1 MAEVLERLL
10 VTMGQLVLRFAQYR
24 TYPGRV
30 VLLSKRFHP
39 DGFYHEIVHLLHC
52 EEAELDFGYTLPL
65 RKKAWAAGGVVTTA
79 IGHLTSQ
86 QVQEEI
92 DTIAVAIETSTR
104 TGRSTGTAHRH
115 GAFAQ

>member
-39 DGFYHEIVHLLHC
+39 DGFYHEIVHVLHC

-65 RKKAWAAGGVVTTA
+65 REKAWAAGGVVTTA

-86 QVQEEI
+86 QVQ
-92 DTIAVAIETSTR
+92 
-104 TGRSTGTAHRH
+104 
-115 GAFAQ
+115 